1 MIVVGHCSWCVLC
14 IKFYCD
20 HRALMP
26 ANNISI
32 NLLGDSDMEH
42 TPLGR
47 IVNWAVT
54 YGRYIMIGTEIVVL
68 LAFISRFSL
77 DRKLTDLKEEVSQK
91 QSIIEANVPFEKDVK
106 KLQDKLTKIKALVV
120 QPINPIDALIVFQ
133 TLLPQGVYLQSYDLT
148 KDKITIQATAGSTS
162 AFSQF
167 MANLQASKYLTA
179 IDIGDIKR
187 DPLVGIQFAF
197 TAQIVPTKK

>member
-1 MIVVGHCSWCVLC
+1 
-14 IKFYCD
+14 
-20 HRALMP
+20 MP
-26 ANNISI
+26 ANNITI

-42 TPLGR
+42 TPVGR

-77 DRKLTDLKEEVSQK
+77 DRKLTDLKEEVTQK
-91 QSIIEANVPFEKDVK
+91 QDIIEANLPFEKDVRS
-106 KLQDKLTKIKALVV
+106 LQDKLAKIKTLIASPTRPLNALT
-120 QPINPIDALIVFQ
+120 IFQ
-133 TLLPQGVYLQSYDLT
+133 TLLPQGVYLSSYDLT
-148 KDKITIQATAGSTS
+148 KDKLMIQATAGSTQ
-162 AFSQF
+162 AFAQF
-167 MANLQASKYLTA
+167 MTNLQSSKYLTA

-197 TAQIVPTKK
+197 TAQLVPVKPK

>member
-1 MIVVGHCSWCVLC
+1 
-14 IKFYCD
+14 
-20 HRALMP
+20 MP
-26 ANNISI
+26 ANNVSI
-32 NLLGDSDMEH
+32 NLLGDSDMGH

-47 IVNWAVT
+47 IVNWAIT

-91 QSIIEANVPFEKDVK
+91 QDIIEANLSFENDVRLLQN
-106 KLQDKLTKIKALVV
+106 KLASIKTLSAL
-120 QPINPIDALIVFQ
+120 PINPYDTLTSFQ
-133 TLLPQGVYLQSYDLT
+133 SLLPSGVYLQSFDLE
-148 KDKITIQATAGSTS
+148 KDVLTVQATAGSTY

-167 MANLQASKYLTA
+167 IANLQATKSFTN

-187 DPLVGIQFAF
+187 DPLLGIQFTF
-197 TAQIVPTKK
+197 TVHIVGAKTN